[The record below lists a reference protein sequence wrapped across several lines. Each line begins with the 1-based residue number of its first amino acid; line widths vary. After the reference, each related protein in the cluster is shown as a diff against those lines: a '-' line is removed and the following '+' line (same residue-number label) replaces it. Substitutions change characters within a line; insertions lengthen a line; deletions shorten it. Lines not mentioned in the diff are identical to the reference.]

1 MPPSSDIPAGG
12 SCAWRMA
19 SSPPAPVPSNRKRRN
34 REPRHGGPG
43 IMIWLPFAS
52 AARLPPFA
60 GDAAGWI
67 APWLVALMVYIA
79 GLAGIGLILIDE
91 TLRASENL
99 LADRLTIQV
108 PADASAARIE
118 TILAVLR
125 QSSGIR
131 SVHLLTPSETG
142 RLLEAWLGS
151 PGPLAELPVPR
162 LIDVGLDPT
171 AAIDMAKLGTQLG
184 AVVPEIRIDD
194 YRPVV
199 GGLRT
204 RAGPVQALLG
214 AAIGGALLLVA
225 ASAAFA
231 TGAALAARRSEIEL
245 LHLVGADDRQIATP
259 YTARSLAHALIG
271 GGVAAATILAT
282 IAALGGA
289 FPLIR
294 LAAPSGGIGPGD
306 WRL

>member
-1 MPPSSDIPAGG
+1 
-12 SCAWRMA
+12 
-19 SSPPAPVPSNRKRRN
+19 
-34 REPRHGGPG
+34 
-43 IMIWLPFAS
+43 MIRFPFAP

-60 GDAAGWI
+60 GDAASWT

-91 TLRASENL
+91 TLRASENP
-99 LADRLTIQV
+99 LAGRLTIQV

-125 QSSGIR
+125 QTSGIR
-131 SVHLLTPSETG
+131 SVRLLTPSETG
-142 RLLEAWLGS
+142 RLLEEWLGS
-151 PGPLAELPVPR
+151 PVPLAELPVPR
-162 LIDVGLDPT
+162 LIDVGLDSA
-171 AAIDMAKLGTQLG
+171 AAIDIARLGAQLG

-199 GGLRT
+199 GGLRA
-204 RAGPVQALLG
+204 RVWPAQALLA

-245 LHLVGADDRQIATP
+245 LHLLGADDRQIARLC
-259 YTARSLAHALIG
+259 TARSLVHALIG
-271 GGVAAATILAT
+271 GGIGTAALLAT
-282 IAALGGA
+282 VAALGGTGQ
-289 FPLIR
+289 LIR
-294 LAAPSGGIGPGD
+294 LAAPVEGIGLGD
-306 WRL
+306 RRLWAVLAAIVVAAGILAAASARVMTRRRLARLP